1 MDFIDVVQNMA
12 LGIAGGIYS
21 SIIVSVAFY
30 LLGELQKELELSK
43 KMVSPLYGVLN
54 MARII
59 DRPNSQKIDCIDTA
73 QGYFETAFIEFATY
87 DPGNFKYEIR
97 DAMNSINEILE
108 SGEYGLQEWNKEILL
123 EVAGKIEPQLRL
135 LEQCE
140 VHFGNQSGPVRPGPQ
155 LSLPMSNRCWTCLR
169 YAVNGQKMR

>member
-43 KMVSPLYGVLN
+43 KMVSPLDDVWA
-54 MARII
+54 MAKII
-59 DRPNSQKIDCIDTA
+59 DRPISQEIDCIGMA
-73 QGYFETAFIEFATY
+73 QKSFETTFMAFTTY

-97 DAMNSINEILE
+97 DVMNNINEILE
-108 SGEYGLQEWNKEILL
+108 NGEYGLQEWNREILL
-123 EVAGKIEPQLRL
+123 EVAGKIEPQLRM

-140 VHFGNQSGPVRPGPQ
+140 VHFGRLLAKRVLTNKIIVCMMVFF
-155 LSLPMSNRCWTCLR
+155 LA
-169 YAVNGQKMR
+169 AVIIA